1 MVEPKSAFAVV
12 VAGPSGAGKTTLAR
26 GAVERDETLRFSVS
40 DTSRLI
46 RGDEVD
52 GRDYRFLSEAGF
64 EKRIERDAYAEWA
77 KVHGDYYGTP
87 RAEIEEGAA
96 AGETVVLDIDVQ
108 GSDQIRE
115 KYPAALRIFIVP
127 PSWEVLEKRLL
138 SRGTEDEER
147 LRTRLRNA
155 RRELE
160 KKFEYDYI
168 VVNDDRET
176 ALETILSIIR
186 AERCR
191 AERLKEKG
199 S

>member
-26 GAVERDETLRFSVS
+26 GAVGRDGSLRFSVS
-40 DTSRLI
+40 DTSRPI
-46 RGDEVD
+46 RD
-52 GRDYRFLSEAGF
+52 GETEGGDYRFLSEAGF
-64 EKRIERDAYAEWA
+64 EKRIEQDAYAEWA

-87 RAEIEEGAA
+87 RSEIEEGAA
-96 AGETVVLDIDVQ
+96 AGETVILDIDVQ

-127 PSWEVLEKRLL
+127 PSWEVLERRLR

-147 LRTRLRNA
+147 LRTRLQNA

-176 ALETILSIIR
+176 ALETMLSIIG